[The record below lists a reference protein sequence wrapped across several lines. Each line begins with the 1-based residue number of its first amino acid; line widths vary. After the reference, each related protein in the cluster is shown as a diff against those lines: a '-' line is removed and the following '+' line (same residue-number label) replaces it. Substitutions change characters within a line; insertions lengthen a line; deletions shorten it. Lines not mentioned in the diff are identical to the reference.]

1 MRTQDPKS
9 ESIDQAPIHRA
20 TASLRVL
27 FAGMVVFLL
36 VGAWDTLPQ
45 TPSGAWQS
53 LGALPANALTLSACW
68 VLAALFVLT
77 YVAVVLED
85 LLAISR
91 AWLAS
96 WGAVAMLLVLAHQ
109 WHWSEFFV
117 ATLAQSSERV
127 GGLLLFLLAV
137 MGVVQW
143 MSHEGGFYR
152 VLQALWSPHPRVFL
166 LGVSVLSFFLSAI
179 LDNMTTCLLML
190 TLIKGRLP
198 EGDMRWRFAGMVV
211 VAANAGGVWSPLGDV
226 TSTMLWLGQKVSAY
240 ALLTQAF
247 WPSVLHCAI
256 VLLMLLWGLP
266 TTWAPSSAPCQAQ
279 ALKAASPEG
288 LTPSPV
294 ESAQSLWVFGL
305 GLAAMVSIPGL
316 TWLSDATPAVCAL
329 GVLAFLCVGVS
340 PVLHLAQPLPRTAAM
355 GQMLRHLAQID
366 LASVCFIGAIL
377 MCMEALGQTGLL
389 GDWAHRLQEL
399 LHGPWNT
406 VWALGLLSAVV
417 DNIPLVSAGMQM
429 FDPRVFPKDDSLWV
443 LLSYCAGTG
452 GSLLIVGSA
461 AGLVA
466 MGQVGL
472 KFNWYVL
479 HFSAR
484 VLLAY
489 IAGAAFVGVLSRT

>member
-1 MRTQDPKS
+1 MRLEDTTS
-9 ESIDQAPIHRA
+9 ESSAQASIHRA
-20 TASLRVL
+20 TAPLRVL
-27 FAGMVVFLL
+27 FAGMVVLL
-36 VGAWDTLPQ
+36 LLAAWDTLPQ
-45 TPSGAWQS
+45 TPSGPGP
-53 LGALPANALTLSACW
+53 LHGEGPANALTLSACW
-68 VLAALFVLT
+68 ALAALFVLT

-85 LLAISR
+85 LLVISR

-96 WGAVAMLLVLAHQ
+96 SGAVCMLLVLAHQ

-117 ATLAQSSERV
+117 LTLAQSSERV
-127 GGLLLFLLAV
+127 GELLLFLLAV

-143 MSHEGGFYR
+143 MSHEGGFSR

-166 LGVSVLSFFLSAI
+166 LGVSVMSFFLSAI

-198 EGDMRWRFAGMVV
+198 EGDLRWRFAGMVV

-226 TSTMLWLGQKVSAY
+226 TSTMLWLGQKVSAH

-247 WPSVLHCAI
+247 WPSLLHGAI
-256 VLLMLLWGLP
+256 VLLLVIWGLP
-266 TTWAPSSAPCQAQ
+266 KTWTASRDPCHVQ
-279 ALKAASPEG
+279 ALAVASPEA
-288 LTPSPV
+288 LTPVP
-294 ESAQSLWVFGL
+294 EERAQGLWVFGL
-305 GLAAMVSIPGL
+305 GLVAMVSIPGL
-316 TWLSDATPAVCAL
+316 AWLSGATPAVCAL
-329 GVLAFLCVGVS
+329 GVLTFLCVGVS
-340 PVLHLAQPLPRTAAM
+340 PLIHLAQPLPRTAAK

-389 GDWAHRLQEL
+389 GEWAHRLQEL

-429 FDPRVFPKDDSLWV
+429 FDPSVFPKDDSLWV

-472 KFNWYVL
+472 KFNWYVW

-489 IAGAAFVGVLSRT
+489 IAGAALVGVLSRT